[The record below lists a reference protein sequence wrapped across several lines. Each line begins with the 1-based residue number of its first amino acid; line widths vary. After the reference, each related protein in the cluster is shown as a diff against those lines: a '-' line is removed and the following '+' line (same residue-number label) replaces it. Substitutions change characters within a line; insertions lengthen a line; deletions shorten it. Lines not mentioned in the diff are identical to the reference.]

1 MERGKFDLTHFIN
14 ESYYPITED
23 KIKNIAIQILE
34 GIKAVHSVNVIHRD
48 LKPSNL
54 IIRENGSI
62 ALCDFGSA
70 V

>member
-1 MERGKFDLTHFIN
+1 MERGNYDLTHFISEN
-14 ESYYPITED
+14 YYPIPED
-23 KIKNIAIQILE
+23 KIKNMAIQILE
-34 GIKAVHSVNVIHRD
+34 GIKAVHSVGIVHRD

>member
-1 MERGKFDLTHFIN
+1 VK
-14 ESYYPITED
+14 S
-23 KIKNIAIQILE
+23 IAIQILE
-34 GIKAVHSVNVIHRD
+34 GIKTVHKVGVIHRD
-48 LKPSNL
+48 LKPSNI